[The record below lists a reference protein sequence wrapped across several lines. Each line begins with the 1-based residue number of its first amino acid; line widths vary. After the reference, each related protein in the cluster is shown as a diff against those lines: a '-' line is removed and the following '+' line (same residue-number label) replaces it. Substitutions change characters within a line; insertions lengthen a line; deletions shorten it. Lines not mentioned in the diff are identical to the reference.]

1 MCSQME
7 HEEERVPATAAADA
21 SKTVQQDV
29 GDHDAEC
36 GIKEREKAVVM
47 FTVHRDS
54 KQKKKEAEAKVEA
67 EPKGL
72 PHQQVVQPEDV
83 YNEKL
88 EQL

>member
-1 MCSQME
+1 ME
-7 HEEERVPATAAADA
+7 HEEERVPATAAADTAA
-21 SKTVQQDV
+21 SKTVQRDA

-36 GIKEREKAVVM
+36 GIKGREEAVAV
-47 FTVHRDS
+47 FAVHRDS